1 MRIAAV
7 VFPRLTQL
15 DLTAPYEVFSRCPD
29 AELLI
34 VSHSLDPVRSE
45 FGLPIAP
52 TATFDGAP
60 PCDVLFCPGGPGV
73 NDAILDE
80 KLLSF
85 VRSQG
90 TRASYVTSVCSGAL
104 ILGAAGLLNG
114 FRATTHWA
122 AMEFLPHFG
131 ATPVEERIV
140 RDRNRITG
148 GGVTAGID
156 FALALVAELC
166 GPDVAKQIQLMIEY
180 DPEPPFASGNPRH
193 AEQATVEAVMKQ
205 RREAQERRRE
215 AVMKAVRNSAHGPS

>member
-29 AELLI
+29 
-34 VSHSLDPVRSE
+34 DPVRSE

-52 TATFDGAP
+52 AATFDGTP

-131 ATPVEERIV
+131 ATPVEER
-140 RDRNRITG
+140 
-148 GGVTAGID
+148 
-156 FALALVAELC
+156 
-166 GPDVAKQIQLMIEY
+166 K
-180 DPEPPFASGNPRH
+180 PFASGNPRH
-193 AEQATVEAVMKQ
+193 AEQATVEAVVKQ

-215 AVMKAVRNSAHGPS
+215 AVLKAAQRLRVSS